1 MKKSILKKLFAAAML
16 LCSANVQ
23 AEDFRVDGISYNILT
38 ENTVTVTWKLGAS
51 VSSGIRIEG
60 AGPGS
65 FNDEHTGDVVVP
77 SKVTYNG
84 KTYTVTAIDDMAFKN
99 CSKLAS
105 ITLPSTI
112 KSIGAMPFYNTPALE
127 EVYIKDLSAWCKIDF
142 ASSWSNPLLYAK
154 KLYVKGK
161 LVTDLVIPKDIK
173 VIKHAAFANGNFRSV
188 TLHKNV
194 ESIETG
200 AFFGCKFTSIVSKIP
215 AHKLKPIYYVFDEGV
230 DKEKCVLY
238 VPKGAKETYASTE
251 GWMEFKNIVEK

>member
-1 MKKSILKKLFAAAML
+1 MRKFIKKAFVAVLLSCTTFAH
-16 LCSANVQ
+16 

-51 VSSGIRIEG
+51 VGSGIRIEG
-60 AGPGS
+60 AGPGC
-65 FNDEHTGDVVVP
+65 FNDEHTGDVVIP

-84 KTYTVTAIDDMAFKN
+84 KTYTVTAIDGMAFKN

-105 ITLPSTI
+105 ITMPSTI

-173 VIKHAAFANGNFRSV
+173 VIKHAAFANGYFKSV

-194 ESIETG
+194 ENIETG
-200 AFFGCKFTSIVSKIP
+200 AFCYCKELTSIVSKIP
-215 AHKLKPIYYVFDEGV
+215 ANKLKPIYYVFEGV
-230 DKEKCVLY
+230 DKETCVLY
-238 VPKGAKETYASTE
+238 VPKGAKEVYASTE